1 MSGPDMNTEETWN
14 ADTAP
19 VEKRAHGERP
29 HSHQLHGG
37 APEEGNP
44 HAHDRHTVR
53 SLKEVSWISECPHS
67 TVPAMVFV
75 GVRSFAWPYTD
86 SHL

>member
-1 MSGPDMNTEETWN
+1 MSGLAMNTEETWN

-53 SLKEVSWISECPHS
+53 SLKEVS
-67 TVPAMVFV
+67 
-75 GVRSFAWPYTD
+75 
-86 SHL
+86 

>member
-1 MSGPDMNTEETWN
+1 MSGLDMNREEIWN

-29 HSHQLHGG
+29 HSHSLHGG

-53 SLKEVSWISECPHS
+53 
-67 TVPAMVFV
+67 
-75 GVRSFAWPYTD
+75 
-86 SHL
+86 

>member
-1 MSGPDMNTEETWN
+1 MSGPDMNAEETWN
-14 ADTAP
+14 ADKAP
-19 VEKRAHGERP
+19 VEKRAPGERP

-53 SLKEVSWISECPHS
+53 PLKEVSRVLQCFQRA
-67 TVPAMVFV
+67 VPAMIC
-75 GVRSFAWPYTD
+75 GRPTTCLAMY
-86 SHL
+86 